1 MTIRMK
7 IKMSLITVGGIIFLK
22 KSINFVAKE

>member
-1 MTIRMK
+1 MKIRIE

-22 KSINFVAKE
+22 KFINFVAKE